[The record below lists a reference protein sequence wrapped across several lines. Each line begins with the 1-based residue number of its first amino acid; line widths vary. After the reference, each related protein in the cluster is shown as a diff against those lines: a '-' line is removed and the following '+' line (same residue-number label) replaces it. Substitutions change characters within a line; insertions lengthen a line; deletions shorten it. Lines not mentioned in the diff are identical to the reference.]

1 MAQALIRIFLL
12 HSSLAGLVVFA
23 ERLNPIPSRTRPLNF
38 PAPMV
43 LSLKAWK
50 SRSLPGLP
58 RTRSPQHDDNL
69 RNGRRQWRPFLFSRA
84 ALRKRRATPEASAA
98 AFCEIKTSEKPSRG
112 HAPSLLQRRCAFFPT
127 RPFPATATSP
137 LPQPS
142 VFSWFHGRSTKSELL
157 RPSHRAPPLLHSAR
171 NARAMHRASRFG
183 AGWSSP
189 VARQAHNLKVV
200 GSNPTP
206 ATIKNVPPPLVEAA
220 VVF

>member
-58 RTRSPQHDDNL
+58 RTRSPQHDDKL
-69 RNGRRQWRPFLFSRA
+69 PNGRQQWRPFCFVCFRDVAPSSRPALSRCGGFFSR
-84 ALRKRRATPEASAA
+84 
-98 AFCEIKTSEKPSRG
+98 
-112 HAPSLLQRRCAFFPT
+112 
-127 RPFPATATSP
+127 
-137 LPQPS
+137 
-142 VFSWFHGRSTKSELL
+142 FHGRFTKSELL
-157 RPSHRAPPLLHSAR
+157 RPFHRRPPLLHSAR

-206 ATIKNVPPPLVEAA
+206 ATKSLPAKSRTWWA
-220 VVF
+220 FS